1 MIHAKLVQPRIF
13 PHNSAR
19 APEQIDRAQNI
30 GGDLTLNQE
39 KLYEIGRDG
48 KLGVRKQT
56 PTLAYSMTQFEYGSM
71 AFWYALANKEDPSS
85 GGLDNSIDLDDIKST
100 TFDITAY
107 MTDDDN
113 TFRGTMW
120 FPKLRV
126 NGFSLNI
133 GDPDATVERT
143 FDLVGED
150 FKILDGK
157 YFAYETGTAVGNGI
171 QTVVLSPAPVLYAL
185 NKYVFR
191 VLRVRAGVCTEL
203 VEDAVSTY
211 DANTWRYDVGTTS
224 VLVQTGLTGDIIKVY
239 YEAATAYDTLWADN
253 DVDSDALFA
262 DSCEIYM
269 KVGTGTRIYRLQSI
283 GIDVSFE
290 RTDYKEIGNKE
301 IVQRGAKSKTVTV
314 ALDRFNEG
322 FSMEDILASDTT
334 YPYIDPRDFADDIQ
348 LMVKIFSD
356 STHTVFKMGYLIDN
370 LSPTALGTSQAVED
384 YNKVTN
390 SLEADNVKI
399 SNDESEIIFA

>member
-1 MIHAKLVQPRIF
+1 VIHAKLVQPRIF

-185 NKYVFR
+185 NKYIFR

>member
-19 APEQIDRAQNI
+19 APEQIDRAQDI

-56 PTLAYSMTQFEYGSM
+56 PSLAYSMTQFEYGSM
-71 AFWYALANKEDPSS
+71 AFWYALANKEDPAS
-85 GGLDNSIDLDDIKST
+85 GGLDNSIDLDDVKAT

-150 FKILDGK
+150 FKILDGR
-157 YFAYETGTAVGNGI
+157 YFAYEQGIAVGNGV
-171 QTVVLSPAPVLYAL
+171 QSVALDPVAVEYASG
-185 NKYVFR
+185 KYVFR
-191 VLRVRAGVCTEL
+191 VLRIRAGLVTEL
-203 VEDAVSTY
+203 LED
-211 DANTWRYDVGTTS
+211 NTSLYAADSWRYDVGTTT
-224 VLVQTGLTGDIIKVY
+224 VLVQSGLTDDLVKVFY
-239 YEAATAYDTLWADN
+239 PAATAYTTLWANN

-269 KVGTGTRIYRLQSI
+269 KVGTATRIYRLQSV
-283 GIDVSFE
+283 GIDVAFE

-301 IVQRGAKSKTVTV
+301 IVQRGAKSKTVTI

-322 FSMEDILASDTT
+322 FSLEDILASDTT
-334 YPYIDPRDFADDIQ
+334 YPYIDPREFSEDIQ

-356 STHTVFKMGYLIDN
+356 STHTVFKMGYLISG
-370 LSPTALGTSQAVED
+370 LSPTTLGTSQAVED

-390 SLEADNVKI
+390 ALEADNLKI
-399 SNDESEIIFA
+399 SSDESEIVFA